1 VTEALQVIAATHHVA
16 NCDSLS
22 HPLSQPA
29 TTCFMQYITASKPNR
44 RFPARPPLGT
54 QLALQ
59 CGYERAA
66 AQPQAAR
73 PDRRFKPPFDI
84 LHTTSKTI

>member
-1 VTEALQVIAATHHVA
+1 MAATQFIAAPHHVA
-16 NCDSLS
+16 ECDSLS

-44 RFPARPPLGT
+44 RFPAGLAFGT
-54 QLALQ
+54 QFAVHR
-59 CGYERAA
+59 GYERAA

-73 PDRRFKPPFDI
+73 FDRRFKPPFDNI
-84 LHTTSKTI
+84 QTTSKTI